1 MNHRSRL
8 AFAASAFLL
17 ASTRVLAAAPEP
29 FEFRLD
35 PGKAEEI
42 CMRLDVGH
50 GIDFRFQS
58 DAPVDFNLHYH
69 AGNKVLT
76 PIDARAVSK
85 QTGRFVAKARNDYC
99 LMWTAPKGQAAGV
112 TGRWKMLGR

>member
-8 AFAASAFLL
+8 AFATGALLL
-17 ASTRVLAAAPEP
+17 ASAHVPAAAPEP

-50 GIDFRFQS
+50 
-58 DAPVDFNLHYH
+58 V
-69 AGNKVLT
+69 
-76 PIDARAVSK
+76 
-85 QTGRFVAKARNDYC
+85 
-99 LMWTAPKGQAAGV
+99 MWTAPKGQAAGV
-112 TGRWKMLGR
+112 IGRWEMLGR